1 MIISLFGSTKYRNQN
16 KNLKIPISK
25 FSKKQNYSLIIIK
38 KDKIPSCQEYIKICN
53 NGFVY
58 SFHVI
63 RCRRSSTGDK
73 MSVWTTTNTGLE
85 TVLATTLGAASTV
98 LTSQAAANPPL
109 SRPRT
114 PISISQLHKSVSQQ
128 NLPKTNNI
136 QQLTLN
142 LREDSCCHRSIGSGS
157 SPIIHHN
164 CGHSQHQINHN
175 HHHHHHNP
183 NHNSI
188 NQFHPA
194 PPSQYASSQHLFTAN
209 SNVSFGWTK
218 SGAIY
223 QQKVSCWF
231 YYANI
236 I

>member
-1 MIISLFGSTKYRNQN
+1 
-16 KNLKIPISK
+16 
-25 FSKKQNYSLIIIK
+25 
-38 KDKIPSCQEYIKICN
+38 
-53 NGFVY
+53 
-58 SFHVI
+58 
-63 RCRRSSTGDK
+63 

-98 LTSQAAANPPL
+98 LSQAALNQPS

-114 PISISQLHKSVSQQ
+114 PLSHTPLQKSLSQQ
-128 NLPKTNNI
+128 NLPKANNI

-164 CGHSQHQINHN
+164 CGHSHHQNIHS
-175 HHHHHHNP
+175 NP
-183 NHNSI
+183 NQHNI
-188 NQFHPA
+188 NQYHPA
-194 PPSQYASSQHLFTAN
+194 PSSQYASSQHLFANNN

-223 QQKVSCWF
+223 QQKVSYIF
-231 YYANI
+231 Y
-236 I
+236 